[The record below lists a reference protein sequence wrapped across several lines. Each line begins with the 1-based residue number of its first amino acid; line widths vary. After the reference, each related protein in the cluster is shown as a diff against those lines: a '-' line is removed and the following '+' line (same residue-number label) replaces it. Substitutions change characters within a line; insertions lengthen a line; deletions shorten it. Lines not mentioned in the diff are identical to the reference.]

1 MAAHAATYFDSGR
14 SSSRRIEERNARLFA
29 EQQRLRRGATLEV
42 FFPKRID
49 NSRLVKA
56 PDTVRIREMRIFTAA
71 VTVLFSLIMFYGLQH
86 FSAIEMGYSVETK
99 KQQLEALREQNRQLR
114 LAEAQLSQPRRI
126 DAMARQMGLI
136 ELQPNQVV
144 RVTDH
149 ANVPDAGTPAL
160 AQVAPAETGPAATG
174 ISPAPATAR

>member
-1 MAAHAATYFDSGR
+1 MAAHAATYFESGR
-14 SSSRRIEERNARLFA
+14 SSGRRIEELNARLFA

-49 NSRLVKA
+49 NSRLIKA

-71 VTVLFSLIMFYGLQH
+71 VVVLFSLIMIYGLQH

-99 KQQLEALREQNRQLR
+99 KQQLDALREQNRQLR
-114 LAEAQLSQPRRI
+114 LSEAQLSQPRRI
-126 DAMARQMGLI
+126 DAMARQMGLV

-144 RVTDH
+144 RVTDRVPEPTGNGAPTVAQMH
-149 ANVPDAGTPAL
+149 APAP
-160 AQVAPAETGPAATG
+160 VAPT
-174 ISPAPATAR
+174 R

>member
-14 SSSRRIEERNARLFA
+14 SSGRRIEELNARLFA
-29 EQQRLRRGATLEV
+29 EQRRLRRGATLEV

-71 VTVLFSLIMFYGLQH
+71 VTVLFTLIMVYGLQH
-86 FSAIEMGYSVETK
+86 FSAIEMGYGVEAK
-99 KQQLEALREQNRQLR
+99 KQQLESLREQNRQLK
-114 LAEAQLSQPRRI
+114 LSEAQLTQPRRI
-126 DAMARQMGLI
+126 DQMARQMGLV

-144 RVTDH
+144 RVTDPVVDH
-149 ANVPDAGTPAL
+149 TDAGTPAL
-160 AQVAPAETGPAATG
+160 AQVTPHTGGPNS
-174 ISPAPATAR
+174 IR

>member
-1 MAAHAATYFDSGR
+1 MSAHAATFIDSGR
-14 SSSRRIEERNARLFA
+14 SSARRIEERNARLFA

-49 NSRLVKA
+49 NTRLIKA
-56 PDTVRIREMRIFTAA
+56 PDTARIREMRIFTAA

-86 FSAIEMGYSVETK
+86 FSSIEIGYNVEAKK
-99 KQQLEALREQNRQLR
+99 KQVEELREQNRQLR

-126 DAMARQMGLI
+126 DAMARQMGLV

-144 RVTDH
+144 RTSDH
-149 ANVPDAGTPAL
+149 VDAGAPAL
-160 AQVAPAETGPAATG
+160 AQVSPGAAA
-174 ISPAPATAR
+174 SPVAAR

>member
-1 MAAHAATYFDSGR
+1 MSAHAATFFESGR
-14 SSSRRIEERNARLFA
+14 STGRRIEERNARLFS

-71 VTVLFSLIMFYGLQH
+71 VTILLSLVMFYGLQH
-86 FSAIEMGYSVETK
+86 FSSIEVGYSVESK
-99 KQQLEALREQNRQLR
+99 KQQVEALREENRQLR

-126 DAMARQMGLI
+126 DEMARQMGLV
-136 ELQPNQVV
+136 ERQPNQVV
-144 RVTDH
+144 RVTDRIDMG
-149 ANVPDAGTPAL
+149 APAL
-160 AQVAPAETGPAATG
+160 AQVQSAPPM
-174 ISPAPATAR
+174 PTAGR

>member
-1 MAAHAATYFDSGR
+1 MAAYAATYFDSGR

-56 PDTVRIREMRIFTAA
+56 PDTVKIREMRIFTAA
-71 VTVLFSLIMFYGLQH
+71 VTALLSLVMFYGLQH
-86 FSAIEMGYSVETK
+86 FSSIEMGYSVESK
-99 KQQLEALREQNRQLR
+99 KQQVESLREENRQLR
-114 LAEAQLSQPRRI
+114 LTEAQLSQPRRI
-126 DAMARQMGLI
+126 DQMARQMGLV

-144 RVTDH
+144 RVTDR
-149 ANVPDAGTPAL
+149 VDAAAPAL
-160 AQVAPAETGPAATG
+160 AQV
-174 ISPAPATAR
+174 SPSAGAIAPATR

>member
-1 MAAHAATYFDSGR
+1 MTMAAYAATYFESGR

-71 VTVLFSLIMFYGLQH
+71 VTVLLSLVMFYGLQH
-86 FSAIEMGYSVETK
+86 FSAIEVGYSVEAK
-99 KQQLEALREQNRQLR
+99 KTQVEALREQNRQLR
-114 LAEAQLSQPRRI
+114 LAEAQLTQPRRI
-126 DAMARQMGLI
+126 DAMARQMGLVA
-136 ELQPNQVV
+136 LQPNQVV
-144 RVTDH
+144 RVTDRVDTSSS
-149 ANVPDAGTPAL
+149 APAL
-160 AQVAPAETGPAATG
+160 AQMNPAAG
-174 ISPAPATAR
+174 AVPNAIR

>member
-1 MAAHAATYFDSGR
+1 MAAYAATYFDSGR

-29 EQQRLRRGATLEV
+29 GQQRLRRGATLEV

-86 FSAIEMGYSVETK
+86 FSAIEMGYSVEAK
-99 KQQLEALREQNRQLR
+99 KQQLETLREQNRQLK

-126 DAMARQMGLI
+126 DAMARQMGLV

-144 RVTDH
+144 H
-149 ANVPDAGTPAL
+149 ANDPAHAADAAVPAL
-160 AQVAPAETGPAATG
+160 AQLSPTEAAAPAANPVQH
-174 ISPAPATAR
+174 

>member
-1 MAAHAATYFDSGR
+1 MAAHASTFFDTGR
-14 SSSRRIEERNARLFA
+14 SSGRRIEELNARLYA

-86 FSAIEMGYSVETK
+86 FSAIEMGYSVESK
-99 KQQLEALREQNRQLR
+99 KQQVEQLREQNRQLR
-114 LAEAQLSQPRRI
+114 LSEAQLSQPRRI
-126 DAMARQMGLI
+126 DAMARQMGLV
-136 ELQPNQVV
+136 ELQPDQVV
-144 RVTDH
+144 RVSDK
-149 ANVPDAGTPAL
+149 VDASAPVVAQMSTP
-160 AQVAPAETGPAATG
+160 Q
-174 ISPAPATAR
+174 APATPVH

>member
-14 SSSRRIEERNARLFA
+14 SSASRIEQLNARLFA

-71 VTVLFSLIMFYGLQH
+71 VTVLLSLVMFYGLQH
-86 FSAIEMGYSVETK
+86 FSSIEMGYRVESQKQQVET
-99 KQQLEALREQNRQLR
+99 LREQNRQLK

-126 DAMARQMGLI
+126 DAMARQMGLV

-144 RVTDH
+144 RITDRP
-149 ANVPDAGTPAL
+149 APADSGAPAL
-160 AQVAPAETGPAATG
+160 AQAAPAPL
-174 ISPAPATAR
+174 APAVGAVR

>member
-1 MAAHAATYFDSGR
+1 MAAYAATYFDSGR
-14 SSSRRIEERNARLFA
+14 SSGRRIEERNARLFA

-71 VTVLFSLIMFYGLQH
+71 VTVLFSLVMFYGLQH
-86 FSAIEMGYSVETK
+86 FSSIEMGYSVEAK
-99 KQQLEALREQNRQLR
+99 KTQVEALREQNRQLR

-126 DAMARQMGLI
+126 DTMARQMGLV

-144 RVTDH
+144 HSTDH
-149 ANVPDAGTPAL
+149 ANPVDSGAPAL
-160 AQVAPAETGPAATG
+160 AQVSPAAGTL
-174 ISPAPATAR
+174 R

>member
-49 NSRLVKA
+49 NTRLVKA
-56 PDTVRIREMRIFTAA
+56 PDMVRIREMRIFTAA
-71 VTVLFSLIMFYGLQH
+71 VTVLFSLVMFYGLQH
-86 FSAIEMGYSVETK
+86 FSSIEMGYSVESK
-99 KQQLEALREQNRQLR
+99 KQQVEQLREQNRQLR
-114 LAEAQLSQPRRI
+114 LSEAQLSQPGRI
-126 DAMARQMGLI
+126 DAIARQMGLV
-136 ELQPNQVV
+136 EMKPDQVV

-149 ANVPDAGTPAL
+149 VTSDASAPAL
-160 AQVAPAETGPAATG
+160 AQM
-174 ISPAPATAR
+174 SPALNPVNSAAVR

>member
-14 SSSRRIEERNARLFA
+14 SSARRIDERNARLFA

-42 FFPKRID
+42 YFPKRID

-56 PDTVRIREMRIFTAA
+56 PDTARIREMRIFTAA

-86 FSAIEMGYSVETK
+86 FSSIEIGYTVESK
-99 KQQLEALREQNRQLR
+99 KQQVEQLREQNRQLR

-126 DAMARQMGLI
+126 DAMARQMGLV
-136 ELQPNQVV
+136 ERQPNQVV
-144 RVTDH
+144 RVTDRVVDSG
-149 ANVPDAGTPAL
+149 APAL
-160 AQVAPAETGPAATG
+160 AQLSTLPSHAAVA
-174 ISPAPATAR
+174 SPVASR

>member
-1 MAAHAATYFDSGR
+1 MATIAASYFESGR
-14 SSSRRIEERNARLFA
+14 SSGRRIEERNARLFA

-49 NSRLVKA
+49 NSRLIKA
-56 PDTVRIREMRIFTAA
+56 PDMTRIREMRIFTAV
-71 VTVLFSLIMFYGLQH
+71 VTVLLTLVMVYGWQH
-86 FSAIEMGYSVETK
+86 FSAIEIGYSVESR
-99 KQQLEALREQNRQLR
+99 KQQLDTLREQNRQLR

-126 DAMARQMGLI
+126 DAMARQMGLV

-149 ANVPDAGTPAL
+149 AEPGTPVL
-160 AQVAPAETGPAATG
+160 AQLAPPTH
-174 ISPAPATAR
+174 

>member
-71 VTVLFSLIMFYGLQH
+71 VAVLFSLVMVYGLQH
-86 FSAIEMGYSVETK
+86 FSAIEMGYKVEAK
-99 KQQLEALREQNRQLR
+99 KTQVEALREENRQLR
-114 LAEAQLSQPRRI
+114 LSEAQLSQPGRI
-126 DAMARQMGLI
+126 DQMARQMGLI
-136 ELQPNQVV
+136 ELQPSQVV
-144 RVTDH
+144 RITDRMDSST
-149 ANVPDAGTPAL
+149 ATAAL
-160 AQVAPAETGPAATG
+160 AQVSPTALIPSAT
-174 ISPAPATAR
+174 R